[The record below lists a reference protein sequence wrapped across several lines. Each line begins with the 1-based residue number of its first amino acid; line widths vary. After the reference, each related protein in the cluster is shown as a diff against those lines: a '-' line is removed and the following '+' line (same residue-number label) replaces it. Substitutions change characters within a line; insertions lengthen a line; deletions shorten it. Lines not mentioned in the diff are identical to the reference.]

1 MNFLQRYQNWLH
13 VVGWVVF
20 IGLPFLMFPGYVW
33 SRSVLLSFGV
43 TKVIEDVLLI
53 AFFYVNLLFLTPAFL
68 QQRNPGRFAAGL
80 LLAFV
85 AVLALDLL
93 ILNLFPPL
101 APDLQPQ
108 PTANATRAGQLNWP
122 GPPPAD
128 YILGVRV
135 DVGRLTST
143 VVSFGFVGL
152 LGSLIAF
159 SQHYDRV
166 REMQQQMTLEKVSA
180 ELAMLKLQ
188 VSPHFLFNT
197 LNNIRWL
204 ARQKS
209 DQTEDAIVTLS
220 QLLRYMIYRAQHDK
234 VPLRQEIDHLADY
247 VALQKMRLNPNQSVT
262 FTHEGDID
270 SYEIEPLLFIPFVE
284 NAFKYGL
291 HGQQASQIGIRL
303 VVSND
308 TLVFS
313 AENPLFEQAR
323 LGDVPTDSGIGIRN
337 VEKRLALHYPNRHTL
352 QLTTEADRF
361 RVLLTLQLHHDHVAL
376 HRH

>member
-1 MNFLQRYQNWLH
+1 MRLLQRYQNWLH
-13 VVGWVVF
+13 VVGWAVF

-53 AFFYVNLLFLTPAFL
+53 VFFYVNLWFLTPTFL
-68 QQRNPGRFAAGL
+68 QQRNLRRFVLGL
-80 LLAFV
+80 LLAFGV
-85 AVLALDLL
+85 VLAIDLL
-93 ILNLFPPL
+93 VLNLFPPNF
-101 APDLQPQ
+101 PQ
-108 PTANATRAGQLNWP
+108 PPSGAGMGQGRHHWP
-122 GPPPAD
+122 GPPPAN
-128 YILGVRV
+128 YILGIRV

-159 SQHYDRV
+159 SQHHDRV
-166 REMQQQMTLEKVSA
+166 REAQQQMTLEKVSA

-209 DQTEDAIVTLS
+209 DQTEEAIVTLS

-234 VPLRQEIDHLADY
+234 VPLRQELDHLADY
-247 VALQKMRLNPNQSVT
+247 VALQQMRLKPNQSVT

-270 SYEIEPLLFIPFVE
+270 SYDIEPLLFIPFVE

-291 HGQQASQIGIRL
+291 HSQQASQIDIRL
-303 VVSND
+303 SVVGD
-308 TLVFS
+308 TLTFF
-313 AENPLFEQAR
+313 AENPMFEQPR
-323 LGDVPTDSGIGIRN
+323 PDDVPMDSGIGILN

-352 QLTTEADRF
+352 QINPEADRF
-361 RVLLTLQLHHDHVAL
+361 RVILTLQLHHDEVAL